1 MIMIGETL
9 GMLPAGSLV
18 GMVIGGMIELLS
30 VATPNREYEEYD
42 VVDNQL
48 FMIVH

>member
-1 MIMIGETL
+1 MIRIGETL
-9 GMLPAGSLV
+9 GILLSPGTLV
-18 GMVIGGMIELLS
+18 GMVIGGKIELLS
-30 VATPNREYEEYD
+30 VAAPNKEYD